1 MTKPL
6 REILELN
13 NIKEVLENISP
24 PEDNEFEQIIAK
36 ALELEGLNELEVA
49 RLLKIESPNKIEK
62 LLETAGKIKEE
73 IYGKRLVVFAPLYL
87 DNYCS
92 NNCLY
97 CGYRAPNKE
106 LTRKEL
112 SDSEIENEVK
122 TLLKTGQKRLLILTG
137 ERNSS
142 NIDSLL
148 EKIDQI
154 YQVDGDNPGEEVK
167 RINLEIA
174 PLTEDEFAQV
184 STSKIGTYTCFQET
198 YHLPTYNKMHLSG
211 KKSDYDW
218 RLEVMDRAV
227 KGGIDDYGIGVLFGL
242 YDFKYEVLAMLR
254 HANYLDKKYGVG
266 PHTVSV
272 PRFKPAAGAKIKE
285 APYPVDNEDFKLL
298 VAIIRMA
305 LPYTGMILST
315 REPVQLR
322 NKLFKYGISQI
333 SAGSC
338 TSPGGYNEADKED
351 GQFKLYDNR
360 NLEEIVSEAVQAGY
374 LPSFCTSC
382 YRKARTGKD
391 FMELAKPGDIK
402 PYCKANALLTLAE
415 YLINYAS
422 EQLQQDGFE
431 LIVQKLDEIKA
442 ENQALANKISNK
454 LEQLK
459 DDKYDL
465 YF

>member
-1 MTKPL
+1 MSKPL
-6 REILELN
+6 REILELK
-13 NIKEVLENISP
+13 NIETVLAETESP
-24 PEDNEFEQIIAK
+24 GDDEFEQIITK

-49 RLLKIESPNKIEK
+49 SLLKIESPDKIEK

-112 SDSEIENEVK
+112 SELELKSEVK
-122 TLLKTGQKRLLILTG
+122 ALLKTGQKRLLVLTG

-142 NIDSLL
+142 NIDNLL
-148 EKIDQI
+148 EKIDKI
-154 YQVDGDNPGEEVK
+154 YEVDGENPGEEVK

-174 PLTEDEFAQV
+174 PLTEEEFARV
-184 STSKIGTYTCFQET
+184 SNSKIGTYTCFQET
-198 YHLPTYNKMHLSG
+198 YHLPTYNQMHLSG
-211 KKSDYDW
+211 RKSDYDW

-242 YDFKYEVLAMLR
+242 YDYKYEVLAMLR
-254 HANYLDKKYGVG
+254 HANYLDRKYGVG

-272 PRFKPAAGAKIKE
+272 PRFKPAAGAEITE
-285 APYPVDNEDFKLL
+285 APYPVSDDDFKLL
-298 VAIIRMA
+298 IAIIRMA

-338 TSPGGYNEADKED
+338 TSPGGYNEKEKET

-402 PYCKANALLTLAE
+402 PYCQANALLTLAE

-431 LIVQKLDEIKA
+431 LIEQKIAEIK
-442 ENQALANKISNK
+442 EDNYGLAAKISNK
-454 LEQLK
+454 LDQLK
-459 DDKYDL
+459 DDNYDL

>member
-13 NIKEVLENISP
+13 NIEQVLADTNP
-24 PEDNEFEQIIAK
+24 PDANEFEQIITK
-36 ALELEGLNELEVA
+36 ALKLEGLNELEVA
-49 RLLKIESPNKIEK
+49 RLLKIESPKKIVK
-62 LLETAGKIKEE
+62 LLEAAGKIKEE

-106 LTRKEL
+106 LNRKEL
-112 SDSEIENEVK
+112 SESEIKNEVK
-122 TLLKTGQKRLLILTG
+122 ELLNTGQKRLLILTG

-142 NIDSLL
+142 NIDDLL
-148 EKIDQI
+148 DKIDKI
-154 YQVDGDNPGEEVK
+154 YAVDGDNPGEEVK

-174 PLTEDEFAQV
+174 PLTEEEFARV
-184 STSKIGTYTCFQET
+184 SNSKIGTYTCFQET
-198 YHLPTYNKMHLSG
+198 YHLPTYNQMHLSG
-211 KKSDYDW
+211 KKQDFDW

-266 PHTVSV
+266 PHTISV

-285 APYPVDNEDFKLL
+285 APYPVSDDDFKLL
-298 VAIIRMA
+298 IAIIRMA

-338 TSPGGYNEADKED
+338 TSPGGYNDKAEET

-360 NLEEIVSEAVQAGY
+360 NLEEIVTEAVQAGY

-382 YRKARTGKD
+382 YRQARTGRD
-391 FMELAKPGDIK
+391 FMELAKLGDIK
-402 PYCKANALLTLAE
+402 PYCQANALLTLAE
-415 YLINYAS
+415 YLINYGS
-422 EQLQQDGFE
+422 EQLQADGFK
-431 LIVQKLDEIKA
+431 LIDQKINEVREK
-442 ENQALANKISNK
+442 NQALANKISNK
-454 LEQLK
+454 LDQLK

>member
-13 NIKEVLENISP
+13 NIEQVFEDISSP
-24 PEDNEFEQIIAK
+24 DDNEFEQIIAK

-122 TLLKTGQKRLLILTG
+122 ALLKTGQKRLLVLTG

-142 NIDSLL
+142 NIDNLL

-167 RINLEIA
+167 RLNLEIA
-174 PLTEDEFAQV
+174 PLTEDEFAKV

-211 KKSDYDW
+211 KKTDYDW

-272 PRFKPAAGAKIKE
+272 PRFKPATGAEIKE
-285 APYPVDNEDFKLL
+285 APYPVDDEDFKLL
-298 VAIIRMA
+298 IAIIRMA

-338 TSPGGYNEADKED
+338 TTPGGYKEKDNES

-360 NLEEIVSEAVQAGY
+360 NLGEIVSEAVQAGY

-382 YRKARTGKD
+382 YRKARTGKE

-402 PYCKANALLTLAE
+402 PYCRANALLTLAE

-422 EQLQQDGFE
+422 DQLQQDGFE
-431 LIVQKLDEIKA
+431 LIEQKLDEIKV

-454 LEQLK
+454 LDQLK
-459 DDKYDL
+459 DDNYDL

>member
-1 MTKPL
+1 MNKPL

-13 NIKEVLENISP
+13 NIEKIIEDTKP
-24 PEDNEFEQIIAK
+24 PEDAEFEKIIAK
-36 ALELEGLNELEVA
+36 ALELEGLTESEVA
-49 RLLKIESPNKIEK
+49 RLLKIESPDKIDK
-62 LLETAGKIKEE
+62 LLETAGKIKGV

-97 CGYRAPNKE
+97 CGYRAPNQE

-112 SDSEIENEVK
+112 SDPELNNEVK
-122 TLLKTGQKRLLILTG
+122 ALLKTGQKRLLVLTG

-142 NIDSLL
+142 NIDNLL
-148 EKIDQI
+148 EKIDKI
-154 YQVDGDNPGEEVK
+154 YEVDGDNPGEEVK

-174 PLTEDEFAQV
+174 PLTEKEFTKV

-198 YHLPTYNKMHLSG
+198 YHLPTYNQMHLSG

-254 HANYLDKKYGVG
+254 HANYLDRKYGVG

-272 PRFKPAAGAKIKE
+272 PRFKPAAGAEIKE
-285 APYPVDNEDFKLL
+285 APYPVCDDVFKLL
-298 VAIIRMA
+298 IAIIRMA

-338 TSPGGYNEADKED
+338 TSPGGYNEKDKET

-402 PYCKANALLTLAE
+402 PYCQANALLTLAE

-431 LIVQKLDEIKA
+431 LIDQKIEEIKA
-442 ENQALANKISNK
+442 ENQALANKISSK
-454 LEQLK
+454 LAQLK

>member
-272 PRFKPAAGAKIKE
+272 PRFKPAAGAEIKE